1 MTIILH
7 LGVLDVPYT
16 SSSDTSGAVAEKLER
31 EYGIMEFFAEQ
42 QAAFISEALD
52 KDLSN
57 FLDNMLSGKE
67 LKSEPFRG
75 SCQKIEQLFKQ
86 SLTDEFMNGHSLK
99 GRPVPTRAA
108 LAGVSHRFSDPY
120 FMTRTSKKTGKVS
133 KVKRKR
139 RPSFI
144 DTGTYRQSFK
154 AWIELWA

>member
-1 MTIILH
+1 MTITLH
-7 LGVLDVPYT
+7 LGVLDFPFT
-16 SSSDTSGAVAEKLER
+16 SSSDTSGGVAEILER
-31 EYGIMEFFAEQ
+31 KYGIMEFFAEQ
-42 QAAFISEALD
+42 QATFISQTLD

-75 SCQKIEQLFKQ
+75 SCQKIEQLFRQ
-86 SLTDEFMNGHSLK
+86 ALTDEFMNGHSLK

-108 LAGVSHRFSDPY
+108 LDGVSHRFADPY
-120 FMTRTSKKTGKVS
+120 FVTRTNKKTGKVS
-133 KVKRKR
+133 KVKRNR

-154 AWIELWA
+154 AWIEI